1 MIPLFTKEEFDKSK
15 DKDFLFCQCI
25 TCSKK
30 FKKLKKHIKQ
40 DLKST
45 TKGNG
50 DYCSRTCANLNRKN
64 LNLKYSV
71 PEKPKKKCLHCDKI
85 YEGNNKKFCSQN
97 CAFQFNNK
105 GLIDV
110 ECENCNTTFQKTKT
124 EVNRSNK
131 HFCSRSCSASYN
143 NKNKTK
149 GNRRSKLEIWIEEQ
163 LTQLYP
169 TLPIDFNKKDAI
181 GSELDIYIPSL
192 NIAFELN
199 GLFHYEPI
207 FGVNKLNQIQENDKN
222 KFQKCYEN
230 KIDLCIIDVSKQTYF
245 KPSTSQKYLDV
256 IINIVNE
263 RLI

>member
-1 MIPLFTKEEFDKSK
+1 MIPLFSKEQFDNAKQK
-15 DKDFLFCQCI
+15 DLLFCQCVNCNQPFQRTKKI
-25 TCSKK
+25 IKQALNPNSASKNNFCSKTCSNQTNKK
-30 FKKLKKHIKQ
+30 NFNECLCCGNKFETKV
-40 DLKST
+40 KS
-45 TKGNG
+45 
-50 DYCSRTCANLNRKN
+50 
-64 LNLKYSV
+64 
-71 PEKPKKKCLHCDKI
+71 
-85 YEGNNKKFCSQN
+85 KKFCSKE
-97 CAFQFNNK
+97 CLSK
-105 GLIDV
+105 SKIKTLIDV

-124 EVNRSNK
+124 EANRSNK

-149 GNRRSKLEIWIEEQ
+149 GNRRSKLEIWVEEQ

-169 TLPIDFNKKDAI
+169 NLPIDFNKKNAI
-181 GSELDIYIPSL
+181 GSELDVYIPSL